1 MKAVFLDLV
10 GTLVKGK
17 SMEPFEGAVERFNS
31 LKSKKRICI
40 ITNNT
45 TDTPDVLRDKLHKAG
60 FDLDGVVLLSPL
72 TVLKEVLKGVKG
84 KIYCIG
90 SDAVVSTIRD
100 AGKEISEDAEAVVVG
115 LDLSL
120 TYEKLTRA
128 TNLILNGAEFIG
140 LHSNRLFLME
150 PGRVGPS
157 VGATLSFLEYA
168 TSKRPR
174 IIGKPEKEFYRTG
187 LYLLGVEP
195 EDVVVVGDDPISEVS
210 APQSIGMR
218 AIFVKSGKYRECPD
232 FAKPYRIYDSFMD
245 IDWDN
250 L

>member
-90 SDAVVSTIRD
+90 SDAVVSTIRK
-100 AGKEISEDAEAVVVG
+100 AGKEVSEDAEAVVVG
-115 LDLSL
+115 LTSP
-120 TYEKLTRA
+120 
-128 TNLILNGAEFIG
+128 
-140 LHSNRLFLME
+140 LHMRNSQ
-150 PGRVGPS
+150 GQQ
-157 VGATLSFLEYA
+157 
-168 TSKRPR
+168 TS
-174 IIGKPEKEFYRTG
+174 Y
-187 LYLLGVEP
+187 
-195 EDVVVVGDDPISEVS
+195 
-210 APQSIGMR
+210 
-218 AIFVKSGKYRECPD
+218 
-232 FAKPYRIYDSFMD
+232 
-245 IDWDN
+245 
-250 L
+250 